1 LTHFI
6 KNHNSSKGSRG
17 TVDLVNFSAVKNK
30 KKNVEKLVKDILDF
44 LKKKQAESFKVD
56 FLSMKKLVAG
66 S

>member
-44 LKKKQAESFKVD
+44 LNFKVD